1 MRSGDQEHSS
11 MRCPYLDEM
20 ASPANFKVFESA
32 ARLGS
37 PAAALELHVSVGAV
51 ASLMAVIV

>member
-1 MRSGDQEHSS
+1 MIKNRGS

-20 ASPANFKVFESA
+20 ASLPNFKVFESA

-37 PAAALELHVSVGAV
+37 LAAAALELDVSVGAV
-51 ASLMAVIV
+51 ASLKTVIV

>member
-1 MRSGDQEHSS
+1 
-11 MRCPYLDEM
+11 M

-37 PAAALELHVSVGAV
+37 LAAALELHVCVGAV

>member
-1 MRSGDQEHSS
+1 VIKNLSS
-11 MRCPYLDEM
+11 VRCPYLDEM

-37 PAAALELHVSVGAV
+37 LAAEIELHVSIGAV
-51 ASLMAVIV
+51 ASLKAVIV

>member
-1 MRSGDQEHSS
+1 VIKNRGS

-37 PAAALELHVSVGAV
+37 LAAAVLELHVSVGAV
-51 ASLMAVIV
+51 ASLKAVTV